1 CTSVRAPASLV
12 PRPSC
17 STKQLT
23 SSRSSGRKSSRRCYG
38 TSSLRSS
45 VPHEVGTVGRRVHAC
60 CSEFPFIWT
69 FFPCGSGSTVAE
81 GTMAVKLIKD
91 LYTATV
97 QVTGGRRGG
106 IARSSD
112 KILDLPLQA
121 PREPGGPGGATDP
134 EQLFAAAYAACYTSA
149 LGVVAR
155 ERKHALGDTR
165 VTADVTLGTDSAGR
179 Y

>member
-1 CTSVRAPASLV
+1 
-12 PRPSC
+12 
-17 STKQLT
+17 
-23 SSRSSGRKSSRRCYG
+23 
-38 TSSLRSS
+38 
-45 VPHEVGTVGRRVHAC
+45 
-60 CSEFPFIWT
+60 
-69 FFPCGSGSTVAE
+69 
-81 GTMAVKLIKD
+81 MAVKLIKD

-121 PREPGGPGGATDP
+121 PRETGGPGGATNP

-155 ERKHALGDTR
+155 ERKHALGDIR

-179 Y
+179 YGIRVALTVEVPDTDKQLVQELAEAAHEVCPFSRAIAGNTEVTTQVR

>member
-1 CTSVRAPASLV
+1 
-12 PRPSC
+12 
-17 STKQLT
+17 
-23 SSRSSGRKSSRRCYG
+23 
-38 TSSLRSS
+38 
-45 VPHEVGTVGRRVHAC
+45 
-60 CSEFPFIWT
+60 
-69 FFPCGSGSTVAE
+69 
-81 GTMAVKLIKD
+81 MAVKLIKD

-121 PREPGGPGGATDP
+121 PRETGGPGGATNP

-179 Y
+179 YGIRVALTVEVPDTDKQLVQELAEAAHEVCPFSRAIAGNTEVTTQVR

>member
-1 CTSVRAPASLV
+1 
-12 PRPSC
+12 
-17 STKQLT
+17 
-23 SSRSSGRKSSRRCYG
+23 
-38 TSSLRSS
+38 
-45 VPHEVGTVGRRVHAC
+45 
-60 CSEFPFIWT
+60 
-69 FFPCGSGSTVAE
+69 
-81 GTMAVKLIKD
+81 MAVKLIKD

-121 PREPGGPGGATDP
+121 PRETGGPGGATNP

-179 Y
+179 YGIRVALTVEVPDTDKQLVQELAEAAHEVCQFSRAIAGNTEVTTQVR